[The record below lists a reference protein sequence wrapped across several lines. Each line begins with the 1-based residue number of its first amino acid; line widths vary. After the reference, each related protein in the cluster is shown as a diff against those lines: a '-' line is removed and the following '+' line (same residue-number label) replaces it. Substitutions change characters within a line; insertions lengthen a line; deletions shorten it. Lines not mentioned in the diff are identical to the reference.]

1 MTISK
6 EERLAKV
13 HTEAITEFNKVQSAM
28 RDERLQCL
36 QDRRFYSIAGAQWEG
51 PLGDQ
56 FENKPRYEFNDV
68 HLAVI
73 RVINEYRNNR
83 ISVAFQPKDGTEADD
98 FATIVAGLYR
108 ADEKRCTAEE
118 AYDNALEE
126 AVGGGF
132 GAWRVRAIYEN
143 DEEDDEDVE
152 EEDRPQSVC
161 IEPIFDADS
170 CVWFDLGARRQDK
183 ADAQRCWVLTPHTHE
198 AYKEEFEDDP
208 ASWPRIVHQN
218 QFDWCTPQFVW
229 VAEYYCVELKTE
241 TLRYFR
247 GLDGQDMKV
256 MQSELDDDPD
266 MLEELQAT
274 GFREMRQRKVKR
286 RRVHKYLMSGSK
298 ILEDCGLIAGK
309 YIPIIPV
316 FGKRWVVDGIER
328 CMGHV
333 RLAKDAQRLKNT
345 LLSWLAEMSMR
356 FDMEK
361 PIFTPEQIAGH
372 ANIWAR
378 DNIDKFPFLLANSLL
393 DANGVPIPGSAMPQG
408 YTKAPNIPPAM
419 AALAQ
424 IAQQA
429 LQDLLGNQQAGEQL
443 QPNMSGKAV
452 ELIQQRLD
460 MQVFIYMSNLA
471 KAMKRCGEVWLSM
484 KKELTHEASRRMK
497 TVAQD
502 DKPGSAVVN
511 QPAIGDQG
519 EQITRNDMARA
530 DLEVNVDV
538 GPSSTSRRA
547 ATVRAVTGM
556 MSLPGVQDPQTT
568 QVLTA
573 FAMMNMEG
581 EGIEDIRNYFRRQLL
596 SMGAVKPTPEE
607 AKAMAAAKAQQGQQ
621 PPDPQSQ
628 YLLAAADESAAK
640 AAKARADT
648 VETIA
653 SASLKDAQAE
663 HVRSMTDH
671 VDVKR
676 AVDISDGAIRHAQ
689 AATQPGMGMPPSV

>member
-1 MTISK
+1 MTISIAD
-6 EERLAKV
+6 RLAKV
-13 HTEAITEFNKVQSAM
+13 HDEAIRDFNKIQSAL

-83 ISVAFQPKDGTEADD
+83 ITVQFQPKDGTPADELAD
-98 FATIVAGLYR
+98 TVAGLYR
-108 ADEKRCTAEE
+108 ADEQRCTAEE
-118 AYDNALEE
+118 AYDNSFEE
-126 AVGGGF
+126 AVGGGY
-132 GAWRVRAIYEN
+132 GAWRVRAVY
-143 DEEDDEDVE
+143 EDDED
-152 EEDRPQSVC
+152 EDDERQTVA

-170 CVWFDLGARRQDK
+170 CVFFDLDAKRQDK
-183 ADAQRCWVLTPHTHE
+183 ADAKRCYVLTPYTHE
-198 AYKEEFEDDP
+198 AYKEEYNDDP
-208 ASWPRIVHQN
+208 ASWPKIVHQ
-218 QFDWCTPQFVW
+218 QEFDWCTPKLVW
-229 VAEYYCVELKTE
+229 VCELYRVEE
-241 TLRYFR
+241 TKELIHFFR
-247 GLDGQDMKV
+247 GLDEDAPDMKV
-256 MQSELDDDPD
+256 RQSDLDDDPD
-266 MLEELQAT
+266 KLRELQAT
-274 GFREMRQRKVKR
+274 GFREVRQKRVTR
-286 RRVHKYLMSGSK
+286 RRVHKYVMSGAK
-298 ILEDCGLIAGK
+298 ILEDCGFIAGK
-309 YIPIIPV
+309 CIPIIPV
-316 FGKRWVVDGIER
+316 YGKRWVVDGIER

-333 RLAKDAQRLKNT
+333 RLAKDAMRLKNT

-356 FDMEK
+356 FDIEK
-361 PIFTPEQIAGH
+361 PIMTPEQIAGH
-372 ANIWAR
+372 AVMWAE
-378 DNIDKFPFLLANSLL
+378 DNVKKYPYLLANVITDPTTGQILPP
-393 DANGVPIPGSAMPQG
+393 NQIQ

-429 LQDLLGNQQAGEQL
+429 LQDLLGNQQAGEEL

-484 KKELTHEASRRMK
+484 KKELVTEDERRMK
-497 TVAQD
+497 VVGSD
-502 DKPGSAVVN
+502 GKPGSVMMN
-511 QPAIGDQG
+511 QPYMNKDG
-519 EQITRNDMARA
+519 EQVTKNDLSQAE
-530 DLEVNVDV
+530 LEVNVDV

-556 MSLPGVQDPQTT
+556 MQLVQDPQTQ
-568 QVLTA
+568 QVLTS

-581 EGIEDIRNYFRRQLL
+581 EGIDDIRDYFRKQLL
-596 SMGAVKPTPEE
+596 QIGAVKPTEEE
-607 AKAMAAAKAQQGQQ
+607 AKQLQAQQQAQANQPPDAQTQYLMAAAQ
-621 PPDPQSQ
+621 
-628 YLLAAADESAAK
+628 ESDAK

-653 SASLKDAQAE
+653 SAGLKTAQAD

-671 VDVKR
+671 TDVKR
-676 AVDISDGAIRHAQ
+676 GIDVSDAAIRQAQ
-689 AATQPGMGMPPSV
+689 AAMTPPTGLPSS